1 MTAATAKASP
11 LDPHRFQ
18 GALLGL
24 ATGDALGTT
33 VEFEPPG
40 SFTPVTEMTKRV
52 RLRESQ
58 SISFSGGPIGLLQ
71 MPRSVVQRRR
81 SGLPPRNCYSIAV
94 QGILRSMLRGR
105 RNLSPLNSRM
115 SS

>member
-1 MTAATAKASP
+1 MTAAHVKATP
-11 LDPHRFQ
+11 LDPSRFH

-24 ATGDALGTT
+24 ATGDTLGTT

-81 SGLPPRNCYSIAV
+81 SGLPPGNCYSIAV
-94 QGILRSMLRGR
+94 QAILRYMLRVR
-105 RNLSPLNSRM
+105 RNIPLLDFRK